1 VISYGTVPKKGECPA
16 GGFFGQ
22 VEITFGGSFG
32 GEREFGIP
40 AKTVTSV
47 IRVPCPRR

>member
-1 VISYGTVPKKGECPA
+1 M
-16 GGFFGQ
+16 
-22 VEITFGGSFG
+22 FG

-40 AKTVTSV
+40 AKTVTDM